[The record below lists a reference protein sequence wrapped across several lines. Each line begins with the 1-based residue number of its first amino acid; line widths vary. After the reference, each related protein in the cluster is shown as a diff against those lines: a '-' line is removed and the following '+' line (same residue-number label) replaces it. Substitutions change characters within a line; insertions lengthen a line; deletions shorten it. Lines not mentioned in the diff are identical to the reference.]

1 LILFQKRNGQKRIV
15 QQIVY
20 LSVEI
25 KKKVQAKTEF
35 ASDHSFLWQ
44 IYVMMFLHLFLGDL
58 QITPLAYRVLK
69 SNKTLQLLKLEIV
82 HDNQLTEYGVLSKD
96 PKVESLFP
104 FHQTLHIPVD
114 HHNLMEDDEDE
125 DTHANSPKLQKLSF
139 ALFAVVGE
147 QEQMIKLGS
156 GVATSS
162 KSEKEITKTIIFRND
177 KFELIG
183 KLLITTFYNQSLVDM
198 ADFMKF
204 KKNTAAASN
213 EPQNEYSFLLSRKF
227 RRGEPD
233 FPSTFDKSLENK
245 LIEDSEYYIKKLHTQ
260 NKSEPNSLS
269 NTQQGRPRSNQSP
282 GITRRSTSNSKI
294 PLSRQSVGDSSNIH
308 KRAVSASANQK
319 KVFAAF
325 SPAGHLFS
333 SAKHHHHPHQHNPSH
348 HPDSHQQHLI
358 QAAAEAPRLR
368 KTVMSVGYVHNAWPD
383 PHENEKSKKEYQLR
397 MANERKKQLLQ
408 LIAQEIEFKKQSKKL
423 QEEKMAAHHHQHHP
437 TVEEIHQKK
446 LLKEKEKEDKQKKKL
461 TKELKNREHEIHHLQ
476 EKLREIRMQSI
487 LTSHFQSPP
496 TEKQHPLPSTSV
508 ETGKKTAMKERSKS
522 PTTLPTRRQHK
533 SPPLTATITPHP
545 ATQHNKPAASNLNHL
560 LEHHYGNFFKSPLPK
575 APLPEN
581 KKKLEKGKKSSKTT
595 TKKKPQ
601 QQLAPASH
609 EPLIAK
615 NGNKIIQVS
624 VKRNPV
630 VMNYQTTTPTLK
642 YNRYFDR
649 SEDDAAIEKQ
659 MKEKLAKDRL
669 LAAEQWKRSPEFS
682 FHEVYEKD
690 KSSQNFN
697 SDSPFTKMNA
707 TKKTSKVSK
716 KTKKGKKNF
725 ENQQEREEDAEE
737 EEDSFIQES
746 DNDEDFMEMKFSSP
760 LRRKEDDDND
770 IEKELDT
777 SLANEIKTQNQN
789 FIAQMNQQIE
799 NKSKQNL
806 QGAADYSFES
816 EEDESF
822 KVPGFLQ
829 AMIQS
834 NTFKFPESVQ
844 YKATSLLEKMQ
855 ETLESITTTKD
866 QTRTD
871 LDDEEEEEDVMD
883 DEEFETKFHLHVDE
897 SGDSEEENDVEDYE
911 ENKKHRPVRYSQ
923 QKHVERKESKREEE
937 EEERDSEE
945 ESFLPMKDMNYPDF
959 QFALKSHLSDEE
971 EIDLKDSSDEEE
983 GENERK
989 QQSRHVF
996 KPPSKN
1002 VQPETERKSNESDLN
1017 PDDKYDYHYAATTTA
1032 EQRGRTLQRSNINGP
1047 DKTNYPLTRPKSKE
1061 KILLQFE
1068 KNRNYSRPTVSSLS
1082 AGSISNSKEEVHLGR
1097 DSSNLSRR
1105 HNETDFREVED
1116 LISSTN
1122 RAIDD
1127 VISGSQK
1134 FEEEQR
1140 AQLGKMNHSADSELS
1155 DEDTVENNI
1164 MDTMSFNEKL
1174 LHNFSDPFSFDE
1186 DDQEE
1191 EGGGNPSFSSVSPP
1205 SSSMKPTVTGGG
1217 RPPLTAKSLQSSSQS
1232 STEKASPIVDDRQ
1245 ENSAKPSEQTE
1256 NSQSFEEIIKGKSPS
1271 FYQPTPV
1278 DSYQEKM
1285 DKITS
1290 RINSLLSETTPSM
1303 KDLLDAKK
1311 TFGKQTKA
1319 PSPIRKFSNDG
1330 STMTMNKSQDENE
1343 IVPVH
1348 TNLEGEI
1355 SPLSSKESPMNG
1367 RSGSFLPFA
1376 ADSSSPFPVTNPHGK
1391 LMNIST
1397 TGKHQPPELSPAIM
1411 EAQAAAAALK
1421 TLSLSLTPSSV
1432 ASDKKSV
1439 SFRPEIVASIHEIT
1453 PPANNN
1459 INNEEDDNVNGTL
1472 RKENGE
1478 LNYSKPTISRS
1489 FIERQ
1494 FEKNRKYSSNSNPTS
1509 SKLQPFNSSEKLVEE
1524 EEKTPFEEPL
1534 KSGDNDNKKEEKEEA
1549 KQKEPALSF
1558 INTKSFSNK
1567 IKTADAS
1574 ANEKIISPWRKQP
1587 ADGRVKAIISQFE
1600 KNKQY
1605 CNSNSDSNKER
1616 TTSNENNNNSATHED
1631 NLPQQAASSSL
1642 LPVTKEEKDHS
1653 NTGGTHSS
1661 SVQSA
1666 KEENM
1671 KSADDWIDIEKK
1683 LNNLEVTKLSISS
1696 LFIILISI
1704 RFLFSS
1710 SKVSSEEHGQ
1720 TIRFFHSIV
1729 ERGNHHLFHNEEEY

>member
-1 LILFQKRNGQKRIV
+1 
-15 QQIVY
+15 
-20 LSVEI
+20 
-25 KKKVQAKTEF
+25 
-35 ASDHSFLWQ
+35 
-44 IYVMMFLHLFLGDL
+44 MMFLHLFLGDL
-58 QITPLAYRVLK
+58 QITPIAYRLLK

-114 HHNLMEDDEDE
+114 HHNLMEDDEVE
-125 DTHANSPKLQKLSF
+125 DTHEHSPKLQKLSF

-147 QEQMIKLGS
+147 HEQMIKLGS

-162 KSEKEITKTIIFRND
+162 KSEKEITKTVLFRND

-204 KKNTAAASN
+204 KKNAAASN

-260 NKSEPNSLS
+260 NKSEPNSRS

-294 PLSRQSVGDSSNIH
+294 PLSRQSVGDSSNTH

-333 SAKHHHHPHQHNPSH
+333 SAKAHHNHNH

-423 QEEKMAAHHHQHHP
+423 QEEKMAAHQHHHHP
-437 TVEEIHQKK
+437 TVEEIHQRK

-496 TEKQHPLPSTSV
+496 TEKHPFPSTSV
-508 ETGKKTAMKERSKS
+508 EVGKKTVTKERSKS
-522 PTTLPTRRQHK
+522 PTSLPTRRQHK
-533 SPPLTATITPHP
+533 SPPLTATTTPHP
-545 ATQHNKPAASNLNHL
+545 TQQKPASNLNHL

-595 TKKKPQ
+595 ATKKKQ
-601 QQLAPASH
+601 QPSATASH

-615 NGNKIIQVS
+615 NGNEIIQVS

-630 VMNYQTTTPTLK
+630 VTNYQTTTPTLK
-642 YNRYFDR
+642 YNRYYDR

-659 MKEKLAKDRL
+659 MREKLAKDRL
-669 LAAEQWKRSPEFS
+669 LAAEQLKRSPEFS

-690 KSSQNFN
+690 KYSQNFN
-697 SDSPFTKMNA
+697 SDSPFTEMNA
-707 TKKTSKVSK
+707 TKKKTSKVSK
-716 KTKKGKKNF
+716 KTKKGKKTLEKN
-725 ENQQEREEDAEE
+725 QEREEDEDEE
-737 EEDSFIQES
+737 SFIQDS
-746 DNDEDFMEMKFSSP
+746 DNEENFMEMQISSP
-760 LRRKEDDDND
+760 LRRKEDEDND
-770 IEKELDT
+770 IEKEFDT

-799 NKSKQNL
+799 NKSKQHL
-806 QGAADYSFES
+806 KRTADYSFES
-816 EEDESF
+816 EGDESF

-855 ETLESITTTKD
+855 ETLESITTVKD

-871 LDDEEEEEDVMD
+871 LDDEDDEEEDMMD

-897 SGDSEEENDVEDYE
+897 SGDSEENDVEDYE
-911 ENKKHRPVRYSQ
+911 ENKKHPLVRYSQ
-923 QKHVERKESKREEE
+923 PKHVERKHNEEKG
-937 EEERDSEE
+937 DSEE

-959 QFALKSHLSDEE
+959 QFAGKSHLSDEE
-971 EIDLKDSSDEEE
+971 EIDLKDSSDEE

-989 QQSRHVF
+989 RQTRNVF
-996 KPPSKN
+996 KPTSKN

-1017 PDDKYDYHYAATTTA
+1017 TDDKYDYHYAATTTA
-1032 EQRGRTLQRSNINGP
+1032 EQRGRTLQRNSITGP

-1082 AGSISNSKEEVHLGR
+1082 AGSISNSKSHSQEEVNLDR

-1105 HNETDFREVED
+1105 HNETDFREVEA

-1134 FEEEQR
+1134 FEEDQR
-1140 AQLGKMNHSADSELS
+1140 AQMRKMNNAEDSELS

-1174 LHNFSDPFSFDE
+1174 LHNFSDPFSFDD

-1205 SSSMKPTVTGGG
+1205 SSSMKPTVGGA
-1217 RPPLTAKSLQSSSQS
+1217 RPPLTAKTLQSSSQS
-1232 STEKASPIVDDRQ
+1232 STEKASPIVDDQ
-1245 ENSAKPSEQTE
+1245 DQAKPSEQIE
-1256 NSQSFEEIIKGKSPS
+1256 NNKSFEEIIKGKSPS

-1303 KDLLDAKK
+1303 KDLLDAK
-1311 TFGKQTKA
+1311 TFGKTKA
-1319 PSPIRKFSNDG
+1319 ASPIRKFSNDG

-1348 TNLEGEI
+1348 PDLEEI

-1367 RSGSFLPFA
+1367 KSGSFLPFDP
-1376 ADSSSPFPVTNPHGK
+1376 DSSFPVTNPHSK
-1391 LMNIST
+1391 IMNIST
-1397 TGKHQPPELSPAIM
+1397 TGKHHPPELSPANM
-1411 EAQAAAAALK
+1411 EAAAAAAQK

-1432 ASDKKSV
+1432 ISDKKSV

-1453 PPANNN
+1453 PPANNSNNN
-1459 INNEEDDNVNGTL
+1459 IEEDNNINGTL

-1494 FEKNRKYSSNSNPTS
+1494 FEKNRKYSSNSNPAS

-1524 EEKTPFEEPL
+1524 EKTPIEEPM
-1534 KSGDNDNKKEEKEEA
+1534 KSGDNDHKKEEKEE
-1549 KQKEPALSF
+1549 KEPALSF
-1558 INTKSFSNK
+1558 INTKSLSNNIK
-1567 IKTADAS
+1567 IADAS
-1574 ANEKIISPWRKQP
+1574 ANEKIISPFRKQP

-1600 KNKQY
+1600 KNKKY
-1605 CNSNSDSNKER
+1605 NNSSNESNTER
-1616 TTSNENNNNSATHED
+1616 TTSTSNDNNNNSATSED
-1631 NLPQQAASSSL
+1631 NLPQQAASS

-1653 NTGGTHSS
+1653 TGGIPFSTS
-1661 SVQSA
+1661 QFT
-1666 KEENM
+1666 KEEIT
-1671 KSADDWIDIEKK
+1671 KSSDDWIDIEKK
-1683 LNNLEVTKLSISS
+1683 LNNLEVTKIICFFLS
-1696 LFIILISI
+1696 L
-1704 RFLFSS
+1704 
-1710 SKVSSEEHGQ
+1710 
-1720 TIRFFHSIV
+1720 
-1729 ERGNHHLFHNEEEY
+1729 